1 MRLKP
6 DTRKRRMGKPGQ
18 LRRIFTETNAC
29 SLSGCRCTAEK
40 ARDRSSGVIPP
51 APQAAGI
58 ARGGQAVYG
67 VIMEA

>member
-1 MRLKP
+1 MQENAALENRANFS
-6 DTRKRRMGKPGQ
+6 
-18 LRRIFTETNAC
+18 RIFTETISC